1 MISGRQ
7 AIHHSGENLTVY
19 PEASATARRAIECV
33 VWAKLAERWDRATP
47 APAFWMHQ
55 LGGVTKAP
63 RLNKEE
69 FKDKGKELLA
79 SVK

>member
-1 MISGRQ
+1 MLGINRTAWDVYFLYGSG
-7 AIHHSGENLTVY
+7 GE
-19 PEASATARRAIECV
+19 
-33 VWAKLAERWDRATP
+33 WDRATP

-69 FKDKGKELLA
+69 FKDKVKELLA